1 MTQQLIELIERV
13 KTWPVERQKDA
24 ARLLE
29 AMEGSGT
36 SVYRLSDDE
45 RRAVDVGPA
54 AFEDVAEIS
63 QAHEIGVAARLEHA
77 VFAATDRLGERPEL
91 GVATDD

>member
-1 MTQQLIELIERV
+1 MTQQLIKLIERV

-36 SVYRLSDDE
+36 SVYLLSDHE
-45 RRAVDVGPA
+45 RRAVDVGLDDA
-54 AFEDVAEIS
+54 K
-63 QAHEIGVAARLEHA
+63 ARRVCVGFRSEK
-77 VFAATDRLGERPEL
+77 VS
-91 GVATDD
+91 

>member
-13 KTWPVERQKDA
+13 KTWPVERQKDV

-36 SVYRLSDDE
+36 KLYQLSDDE
-45 RRAVDVGPA
+45 RRGP
-54 AFEDVAEIS
+54 
-63 QAHEIGVAARLEHA
+63 
-77 VFAATDRLGERPEL
+77 
-91 GVATDD
+91 